1 MPQCLNIHVCF
12 FKDRRA
18 ISTDLVLLNLTET
31 LFVHK
36 SILKCH
42 HCANAM
48 RNCSSDKAN
57 RKMYKKHPSSLNL
70 SSTNWK

>member
-1 MPQCLNIHVCF
+1 MTYEHANYAAMFKHPRRFL
-12 FKDRRA
+12 FKDHRA
-18 ISTDLVLLNLTET
+18 ISTDVVLLNLTET

-48 RNCSSDKAN
+48 KNCSSDRAS
-57 RKMYKKHPSSLNL
+57 RTM
-70 SSTNWK
+70 